1 MKSVMIYGS
10 PVPYEIARVKK
21 RKTIQIAFTPE
32 GLLKVKIPYAVT
44 EGEAE
49 KILLSKANWI
59 HKQRQR
65 LADLSDNPTNGN
77 FAPDALLLYLGQE
90 YRLKLIAAD
99 KDLVFIQGETLVVQC
114 SAPPAALPE
123 AAQKLLLNWYI
134 DQARTALVSRTRY
147 WAQRIGVSP
156 LRITIRDQKT
166 RWGSCS
172 TRGSLNYSWRLIM
185 APSPV
190 LDYLVIHELC
200 HMKVANHSSTFWRL
214 VANYTVDYNSHRR
227 WLKDN
232 GRLLMRLFTRQ

>member
-1 MKSVMIYGS
+1 MKTVMIYGS
-10 PVPYEIARVKK
+10 SVPYEIERVKK
-21 RKTIQIAFTPE
+21 RKTIQISFTPE
-32 GLLKVKIPYAVT
+32 GMLRLKTPYALT

-49 KILLSKANWI
+49 KILSSKAKWI
-59 HKQRQR
+59 CKQRQR
-65 LADLSDNPTNGN
+65 LGDLSGNPVNGK

-114 SAPPAALPE
+114 SAPPAALQE
-123 AAQKLLLNWYI
+123 TAQKLLLNWYSE
-134 DQARTALVSRTRY
+134 QARTALVSRTRY
-147 WAQRIGVSP
+147 WAERIGVSP

-185 APSPV
+185 APSQV

-200 HMKVANHSSTFWRL
+200 HMKIANHSPSFWRL
-214 VANYTVDYNSHRR
+214 VANYTVDYNNHRR

-232 GRLLMRLFTRQ
+232 GSVLMRLFTQ